1 MVDERTRKRLPPY
14 VSYRTFR
21 TLLADFQQ
29 GVPSRIDHSYWGN
42 HYSGSTRTQLMS
54 AIIFLNL
61 VDAAG
66 IPTNRLKLLVGAKD
80 VKRTDILK
88 QTCTDAFDFVF
99 QGSFDTQTGTY
110 AQLQETFHST
120 FQISSSVSRKCIKF
134 FVDMAG
140 DAGIPLSPYITKQTR
155 NTHSTSGAKTV
166 TKKSAPRIG
175 RNFPVALETEEVPG
189 RMSWDKMLLNKFPS
203 FDPSWPNEVKL
214 QWFQAFDELLR
225 RGLTKTE
232 L

>member
-1 MVDERTRKRLPPY
+1 MTDL
-14 VSYRTFR
+14 
-21 TLLADFQQ
+21 QH

-54 AIIFLNL
+54 AIMFLNL
-61 VDAAG
+61 VDISG
-66 IPTNRLKLLVGAKD
+66 VPTNRLKLLVGAKD

-99 QGSFDTQTGTY
+99 QSSFDTQTGTY
-110 AQLQETFHST
+110 AQLQEMFHST
-120 FQISSSVSRKCIKF
+120 FQVSSSVSRKCIKF

-155 NTHSTSGAKTV
+155 SGHSITGTKNV
-166 TKKSAPRIG
+166 TKKNILKNG
-175 RNFPVALETEEVPG
+175 RNLPVAPELEEVPT
-189 RMSWDKMLLNKFPS
+189 RMSWDKLLLNKFPS
-203 FDPSWPNEVKL
+203 FDPAWSDEVKL

-225 RGLTKTE
+225 RGIPKTE
-232 L
+232 I